1 MQLLDLKQLLA
12 NSKNSFKVSFCNEQK
27 SYKVIWFRKAIL
39 VRIIHSLYH
48 ENFSCNRNDMR
59 IINSLLSVLLVAFI
73 LLSRFDYTH
82 RAFAQIPNKLNPI
95 TSTQQWQFAVSG
107 DSRNCGGVVMPT
119 IAQDIS
125 RNNARFYWHL
135 GDLRAISNFDE
146 DIKLRAGAKM
156 PSILDYENGAWQ
168 DFIENQIN
176 AFKVPFY
183 LGIGNH
189 ETISPKSRND
199 FLIQFTDWLNTPEI
213 QQQRLK
219 DNPNDHR
226 LKSYYHWQQNGVDF
240 IYLDNATT
248 DQFDAAQLGWF
259 NKVLAADEANPA
271 ITTVV
276 VGMHEALPDSL
287 SSDHSMSD
295 YPAGVQSGRAVYQR
309 LLQAQNQGHKLV
321 YILASHSH
329 FFMEGIFNSEYWK
342 ANGGEI
348 PGWIVGTAGAVRYK
362 LPLGAETLARIA
374 KTNVYGYLLA
384 TVNPENTPRGT
395 IRFEFHELKVSDVSD
410 DVKSKFGTDLIHWC
424 FEKNSNV
431 PINTIK

>member
-1 MQLLDLKQLLA
+1 
-12 NSKNSFKVSFCNEQK
+12 
-27 SYKVIWFRKAIL
+27 
-39 VRIIHSLYH
+39 
-48 ENFSCNRNDMR
+48 MR
-59 IINSLLSVLLVAFI
+59 VINSLLLVLLISFI
-73 LLSRFDYTH
+73 LLSEFNFTS
-82 RAFAQIPNKLNPI
+82 RAFAQTPNNLNPKI
-95 TSTQQWQFAVSG
+95 SSQQWQFAVSG
-107 DSRNCGGVVMPT
+107 DSRNCGDVVMPT
-119 IAQDIS
+119 IARDILH
-125 RNNARFYWHL
+125 NNARFYWHL

-146 DIKLRAGAKM
+146 DIKQRAGAKT
-156 PSILDYENGAWQ
+156 PTILDYENGAWQ

-176 AFKVPFY
+176 AFKVPFF

-189 ETISPKSRND
+189 ETIAPKSRNE
-199 FLIQFTDWLNTPEI
+199 FLTQFADWLNAPEI

-226 LKSYYHWQQNGVDF
+226 LKAYYHWQQKGVDF

-259 NKVLAADEANPA
+259 NKVLAADEADST
-271 ITTVV
+271 ITTIV

-295 YPAGVQSGRAVYQR
+295 YPAGVQSGRAVYER
-309 LLQAQNQGHKLV
+309 LLQTQNHANKLV

-342 ANGGEI
+342 AHGGEL

-362 LPLGAETLARIA
+362 LPANAETLARSA

-384 TVNPENTPRGT
+384 TVNPVNTRLGT
-395 IRFEFHELKVSDVSD
+395 IRFDFHELKESDVPF
-410 DVKSKFGTDLIHWC
+410 DVQSKFGSELIHWC

-431 PINTIK
+431 PIDAINSSLH